1 MSRYLSKIRPAV
13 MPFAVAQE
21 DTLRWLMARILFRTE
36 GHPDPEAARALNL
49 YERLIG
55 NPRIRQRQVILD
67 DVCHTRWDEME
78 LYGERQPSLAA
89 RMRIFER
96 EADRLANELFDG
108 ALDAKYLIQVSCTGY
123 TSPNALQKLTSAKE
137 SHARVW
143 HVGHMGCYAS
153 IPALSMATQLD
164 GPASLLFVELCSL
177 HLDSDG
183 ASATQIVVNSLFAD
197 GAARIDVTSEK
208 PSKGFLW
215 CGSRE
220 RVLPQ
225 SLGDMTWTLG
235 SSNFGMTLSREVPRK
250 IVGALRDYVEEFLAS
265 LNLSLSEIDHFAI
278 HPGGPRIVE
287 AVAEALELK
296 PGSTTHSDRVL
307 QERGN
312 LSSCSLPYIW
322 NELLEDPNVRCGDRI
337 LSLAFGPGLTFA
349 SSVMERV

>member
-1 MSRYLSKIRPAV
+1 
-13 MPFAVAQE
+13 MPYAVAQS
-21 DTLRWLMARILFRTE
+21 DTLRWLMARILFRAE
-36 GHPDPEAARALNL
+36 GRPDPEAARALNL

-55 NPRIRQRQVILD
+55 NPRIRQRQVILE
-67 DVCHTRWDEME
+67 DVLHTRWAEME
-78 LYGERQPSLAA
+78 LYGATQPTLAA

-96 EADRLANELFDG
+96 EADRLANELYEG
-108 ALDAKYLIQVSCTGY
+108 AIDEKYLIQISCTGY
-123 TSPNALQKLTSAKE
+123 TSPNALQKLVSAKE

-143 HVGHMGCYAS
+143 HIGHMGCYAS

-164 GPASLLFVELCSL
+164 GPASLMFVELCSL

-208 PSKGFLW
+208 PSDGFLW

-225 SLGDMTWTLG
+225 SLDDMTWTLG
-235 SSNFGMTLSREVPRK
+235 SNNFGMTLSREVPRK
-250 IVGALRDYVEEFLAS
+250 ILGELRKFVADFLRS
-265 LNLSLSEIDHFAI
+265 LGMSLEDVDHFAI

-287 AVAEALELK
+287 AVAEALELG
-296 PGSTTHSDRVL
+296 PGKTRHSDAVL
-307 QERGN
+307 QVRGN

-322 NELLEDPNVRCGDRI
+322 SELLNDREVRPGSRV

-349 SSVMERV
+349 ASVMERV